1 MDNLN
6 IDFKKLLPFVV
17 DSFSKVYGKEYYD
30 IIFKKINRAVIIP
43 YYDIEGLQDYISYVE
58 RCKRREYAIK
68 FLDKIGID
76 VEKYKKNNYT
86 QELDKKIEEILEYYI
101 GGSYLGF
108 CEEADFWS
116 PLQAFKSNN
125 PENPKKLLS
134 NKVKI
139 INYFLNSEYEN
150 TTEEIFELSEENF
163 DLFIETDEYNK
174 IIKKIDKINIV
185 YESLLS
191 EYRKWEEKLLP
202 YKKFIESENKR
213 KDEIL
218 KRKKNLLFLDIYSKL
233 PTSVINAISS
243 GNLEEES
250 NTILGIDDISS
261 TSIIESFSS
270 EKMNKLKSKDVSL
283 FDKFLIIISQVNYL
297 KNIGVDMTNKEMLKC
312 DSEEDVD
319 NYLTFLK
326 QDNVKKYIPTD
337 DLISYIPLARE
348 NMYEEALKGYCMT
361 RKDFKD
367 LATTFGDNKNNLEFI
382 YNQIKRKRVCIT
394 GNGATT
400 IDNEFVSIMFY
411 TIRTNDAG
419 SLLFNFMHECGHVI
433 DQNPNG
439 IAFELRDDFNTTN
452 PYDNAYR
459 KYEKFNEALND
470 IFTLEAVELLHR
482 HRIYLIEPQ
491 ELTSLDA
498 SNFNTAL
505 ITKNLLQPLVSK
517 FREQVIKAKVKAD
530 RNELIRYI
538 GEDNFE
544 ELVDAVNKVDY
555 LSRNGVVRKLNTSQD
570 DSMVKE
576 YYEQVERVKKIYINI
591 DNYYNSNIDNLIT
604 QSFHKKM

>member
-202 YKKFIESENKR
+202 YKKFVESEKKR

-233 PTSVINAISS
+233 PTPVIDAISS

-283 FDKFLIIISQVNYL
+283 FDKFLIIISQVN
-297 KNIGVDMTNKEMLKC
+297 
-312 DSEEDVD
+312 
-319 NYLTFLK
+319 
-326 QDNVKKYIPTD
+326 
-337 DLISYIPLARE
+337 
-348 NMYEEALKGYCMT
+348 
-361 RKDFKD
+361 
-367 LATTFGDNKNNLEFI
+367 
-382 YNQIKRKRVCIT
+382 
-394 GNGATT
+394 
-400 IDNEFVSIMFY
+400 
-411 TIRTNDAG
+411 
-419 SLLFNFMHECGHVI
+419 
-433 DQNPNG
+433 
-439 IAFELRDDFNTTN
+439 
-452 PYDNAYR
+452 
-459 KYEKFNEALND
+459 
-470 IFTLEAVELLHR
+470 
-482 HRIYLIEPQ
+482 
-491 ELTSLDA
+491 
-498 SNFNTAL
+498 
-505 ITKNLLQPLVSK
+505 
-517 FREQVIKAKVKAD
+517 
-530 RNELIRYI
+530 
-538 GEDNFE
+538 
-544 ELVDAVNKVDY
+544 
-555 LSRNGVVRKLNTSQD
+555 
-570 DSMVKE
+570 
-576 YYEQVERVKKIYINI
+576 
-591 DNYYNSNIDNLIT
+591 
-604 QSFHKKM
+604 